1 MLKETFDELYRL
13 LKLDREKSHW
23 SKNNTLK
30 SRVEEL
36 SKEVDEVFAAIEKN
50 DLDNLG
56 EELGDV
62 LWDVLA
68 VMIIGEEK
76 GFFSTQDIIRRAI
89 AKMKRRKPF
98 LLEDKKVSLEDEHK
112 IWFAAK
118 AQEKVDKEI
127 RK

>member
-1 MLKETFDELYRL
+1 MKESFDELYKL

-23 SKNNTLK
+23 SRNNTLK

-36 SKEVDEVFAAIEKN
+36 QKEVDEVFTAIEKN
-50 DLDNLG
+50 DLENLA

-76 GFFSTQDIIRRAI
+76 GFFSTKDIIHGAI

-98 LLEDKKVSLEDEHK
+98 LLEDKEVSLEDEHK

-118 AQEKVDKEI
+118 AKEKETKEN
-127 RK
+127 KK